1 MFANN
6 GVGSAD
12 VAGSHDPAPAG
23 AIQPVRKQRSRRGAR
38 KGCAGVLPAPARH
51 DRARQLRC
59 LPQPR
64 QRRAAVPELHPV
76 RRQDADRARRT
87 YRFLPAA
94 DPAVGWCCNQQRPGS
109 LLLVPG
115 KGGGVEP
122 APADHDDL
130 GRGLPADPGQGGARS
145 LAGSPVTAARLGR
158 QQAADLLRTAGPDQR
173 CRCRTLR
180 PDHAPG
186 DRGRQRAGDALLR
199 RPAGPPA

>member
-1 MFANN
+1 MLPDPMTPRPLARFSLFESSDLDEARERVARVFCPHRLDMI
-6 GVGSAD
+6 GRGSFDACHNH
-12 VAGSHDPAPAG
+12 VSGERLSLNFIQYGAKTLIAPG
-23 AIQPVRKQRSRRGAR
+23 
-38 KGCAGVLPAPARH
+38 
-51 DRARQLRC
+51 
-59 LPQPR
+59 
-64 QRRAAVPELHPV
+64 
-76 RRQDADRARRT
+76 RT

-115 KGGGVEP
+115 KGRGVEP